1 MADFILCR
9 SQDSTALA
17 RQLQARLGV
26 LGLTF
31 AVFSKDTSSCLLW
44 RESANEQHESFF
56 RRTEAAW
63 ILCSGLFAYQEEAGS
78 AGLSAFL
85 EAFDPERPSLAGTQG
100 QFSLIFKKAE
110 ALYLCND
117 PLGTNKIYHNAD
129 LTLFSNL
136 FIAVA
141 EGQPNPSLDLQGC
154 YEYVWNG
161 VPAGEKTFFQEVRT
175 LPHGFVTVLAPREPP
190 LRLPLPALDL
200 DENQPSPQSLESTAS
215 LHLERLRNLMINH
228 C

>member
-17 RQLQARLGV
+17 RQLQARLGD

-63 ILCSGLFAYQEEAGS
+63 ILRSGLFAYQEEAGS

-85 EAFDPERPSLAGTQG
+85 EAFDVVSASELV
-100 QFSLIFKKAE
+100 
-110 ALYLCND
+110 
-117 PLGTNKIYHNAD
+117 
-129 LTLFSNL
+129 
-136 FIAVA
+136 VA
-141 EGQPNPSLDLQGC
+141 
-154 YEYVWNG
+154 
-161 VPAGEKTFFQEVRT
+161 
-175 LPHGFVTVLAPREPP
+175 PH
-190 LRLPLPALDL
+190 
-200 DENQPSPQSLESTAS
+200 
-215 LHLERLRNLMINH
+215 
-228 C
+228 